1 MKFALSKDDFAS
13 VCGINGDNIDFCIF
27 STPPTANTVKEKGQF
42 SLRVQ
47 LPHLLSANILVDV
60 ANMIGDKPG
69 FQLCHCDFRV
79 VAFNERAH
87 GVNKSEP
94 ERKKIIFNAVL
105 PLLLVSIFFSVGG
118 TSRSRIS
125 RSHNVFKG
133 FDKLVAGSDSAEA
146 ISDILMFPDAI
157 ARMMEK

>member
-1 MKFALSKDDFAS
+1 MKFALSKDNFAS

-105 PLLLVSIFFSVGG
+105 PLFAGFNIFFGG
-118 TSRSRIS
+118 RHFSLQNIQTAQC
-125 RSHNVFKG
+125 F
-133 FDKLVAGSDSAEA
+133 
-146 ISDILMFPDAI
+146 
-157 ARMMEK
+157 

>member
-69 FQLCHCDFRV
+69 FSFV
-79 VAFNERAH
+79 
-87 GVNKSEP
+87 
-94 ERKKIIFNAVL
+94 I
-105 PLLLVSIFFSVGG
+105 
-118 TSRSRIS
+118 
-125 RSHNVFKG
+125 
-133 FDKLVAGSDSAEA
+133 A
-146 ISDILMFPDAI
+146 ISGWSLSMKE
-157 ARMMEK
+157 RMG